1 MHTPLTPPASLLTLL
16 LSINLYFVCS
26 LCSVQ
31 YIPINYRELRSDI
44 CADGE
49 IHDPNNAYSRRIAD
63 CCEICSDPMSSGNFA
78 QLFTAE
84 QVPWQFTQVLKF
96 AFDIYFLYNFVLKSK
111 PRSKKIMINSKFF
124 IRFVSHLVLVTQLE
138 PMLL

>member
-1 MHTPLTPPASLLTLL
+1 M
-16 LSINLYFVCS
+16 
-26 LCSVQ
+26 
-31 YIPINYRELRSDI
+31 

-63 CCEICSDPMSSGNFA
+63 CCEICADPMSSGNFA

-96 AFDIYFLYNFVLKSK
+96 AFDFYFLYNFVLKSK
-111 PRSKKIMINSKFF
+111 PRSKKIMINSKFA
-124 IRFVSHLVLVTQLE
+124 IDLYHT
-138 PMLL
+138 